1 MEKARDKIQQIFD
14 QVGFDEVRVDI
25 VEGEERI
32 SISIKDRGIP
42 AGRIP
47 ELVDSLTHLARQ
59 IARRENAEQVLV
71 DINDYRK
78 EREALITK
86 LARAA
91 ARKAASTGE
100 RIPLPAMNA
109 YERRIVH
116 TELSM
121 RPDVAT
127 ESIGEDKDR
136 HVVVKPAE
144 F

>member
-1 MEKARDKIQQIFD
+1 MEKAKDKIQEIFD

-25 VEGEERI
+25 IEGEERI
-32 SISIKDRGIP
+32 SISIKDKGIS
-42 AGRIP
+42 AEIVP

-59 IARRENAEQVLV
+59 IARKEGGDYVLV

-78 EREALITK
+78 DREALIVK

-91 ARKAASTGE
+91 ARKAAATGE
-100 RIPLPAMNA
+100 LISLPAMNA

-127 ESIGEDKDR
+127 ESTGENKDR
-136 HVVVKPAE
+136 YVVVRPIDP
-144 F
+144 